1 MRKVTFLLSIIL
13 LSSVSLIAQT
23 NSKEVS
29 KKVSDSE
36 LASFAEVFKEVQE
49 ISQESQNKMVKAI
62 QDEGLDLQRYN
73 AIARAQQSGD
83 KDLEVSGDEI
93 EKIKA
98 INSKLIEIESETKEI
113 LQKKVSASNLTLER
127 YQEIMGL
134 VQNDEQLQIKL
145 QKHLKK

>member
-13 LSSVSLIAQT
+13 LSSVSIIAQT

-73 AIARAQQSGD
+73 AIARAQQSGN
-83 KDLEVSGDEI
+83 KELEVSGDEI

-98 INSKLIEIESETKEI
+98 INSKLIEIESETKKTLE
-113 LQKKVSASNLTLER
+113 KKVSANNLTLER

-134 VQNDEQLQIKL
+134 VQNDEKLQIKL
-145 QKHLKK
+145 QEHLKK